1 INKRGPLNDDEWAVM
16 RRHTIDGEAM
26 LARVGGLLGR
36 VGAIVRASHEHYDG
50 SVYPDGL
57 AGEAIPLAARI
68 VTCCDAFNAMTTDS
82 SYRRALSLHAA
93 GAHTTATAGTASAA
107 SVRGAG
113 TQFDP
118 AVAEAVLRIV
128 ERGDVVLPSRSAL
141 VA

>member
-1 INKRGPLNDDEWAVM
+1 M
-16 RRHTIDGEAM
+16 RQHTIDGEAM

-50 SVYPDGL
+50 SGYPDGL

-68 VTCCDAFNAMTTDS
+68 VTCCDAFNAMTTDR
-82 SYRRALSLHAA
+82 SYSKALSLDAA
-93 GAHTTATAGTASAA
+93 KAELQR
-107 SVRGAG
+107 VAG

-118 AVAEAVLRIV
+118 RVAEAVLRVV
-128 ERGDVVLPSRSAL
+128 ERGDVVVHAPARPSL